1 VTKRPTRN
9 VAASVRQRLLNLS
22 KERGEDFNLVLVRYA
37 VERFLYRLSRSKHR
51 DRFVLKGATLIQA
64 WGASRHRATRD
75 LDLLGHGDSDP
86 AAVAAVV
93 RDVCKTPVEDD
104 GLVFAADTISAG
116 LIREE
121 KVYEGVRARLT
132 AVLAGAEIPVQ
143 VDVGFGDAVTPRPRS
158 LVVPTLLDQPAPKL
172 AAYPRESVVSEKFEA
187 MVALGIGNS
196 RMKDFY
202 DVAYLARHFQF
213 DGARLVRAIRA
224 TFKRRGT
231 AIPQSAPIALTKE
244 FAEDPA
250 KRAQWKAFAARD
262 RLSDADATLDD
273 VVARIAVFLAEPLA
287 AARDARSWAAM
298 WPGGGPW
305 DKGRAEN
312 AQRRRVT

>member
-1 VTKRPTRN
+1 VTTRPTKN
-9 VAASVRQRLLNLS
+9 VATSVRQRLLNLA
-22 KERGEDFNLVLVRYA
+22 KERGEEFNLVLARYA

-86 AAVAAVV
+86 AAVAAAV
-93 RDVCKTPVEDD
+93 RDVCETPVEDD
-104 GLVFAADTISAG
+104 GLVFATDAISAG
-116 LIREE
+116 LIREDQ
-121 KVYEGVRARLT
+121 VYEGVRVRLT
-132 AVLAGAEIPVQ
+132 AVLASAEIPLQ
-143 VDVGFGDAVTPRPRS
+143 VDVGFGDAVTPRPRA
-158 LVVPTLLDQPAPKL
+158 LVVPTLLDQPAPTL

-202 DVAYLARHFQF
+202 DVAYLARHFPF

-231 AIPQSAPIALTKE
+231 AIPQTAPIALTRE
-244 FAEDPA
+244 FADDAA
-250 KRAQWKAFAARD
+250 KKAQWRAFAARD

-273 VVARIAVFLAEPLA
+273 VVARVAAFLAEPLA
-287 AARDARSWAAM
+287 AARDVRSWAAT
-298 WPGGGPW
+298 WPPGGPW
-305 DKGRAEN
+305 QKD
-312 AQRRRVT
+312 RRVRSGR